1 MSFQSFGLHADLL
14 KALQQYGY
22 ETPTPIQAQALP
34 VALAGRDLIGCAQ
47 TGTGKTAAFAL
58 PILNKLHQTSSARI
72 RALILTPTREL
83 AVQVNEVISALARRS
98 KLYTAAIYGGVGIPP
113 QERALRLGTDIIVAT
128 PGRLLDHLKRGV
140 GNLEGVEIFVLDEA
154 DRMLDMGF
162 LPEVK
167 RIIARLPKQRQT
179 MMFSAT
185 MPKEILALTHEILRQ
200 PEMIQIGRQAAPAE
214 GVKQTVYPVPQR
226 LKMELLLKLLY
237 REDLSSVLIFTR
249 TKVRTERLARQL
261 ESYGFKAT
269 RLHGDRTQ
277 GQRLAAMEGFRA
289 GHYRILVAT
298 DIAARGIDIEGISHV
313 INYDVP
319 ATPEDYVHRIGRTA
333 RAQAIGEALT
343 LMAHEE
349 EELLYGIQRLIKAEI
364 PRHRFDDF
372 DYQARPTVEA
382 PESREDRPRRAGRR
396 HSFSEKRYGR
406 QGGRGKSHSHEN
418 GATRRREHGVTVVEG
433 RHENGE
439 ARHGAK
445 GRRHRPENNH
455 SRKSPARK
463 RPHASAF

>member
-34 VALAGRDLIGCAQ
+34 IALSGRDMIGCAQ

-58 PILNKLHQTSSARI
+58 PILNKLHLTSSSKT

-83 AVQVNEVISALARRS
+83 AVQVNEVVSALSKRS

-140 GNLEGVEIFVLDEA
+140 GNLSGVEFFVLDEA

-162 LPEVK
+162 LPDVK

-185 MPKEILALTHEILRQ
+185 MPKEILALTHEILQ
-200 PEMIQIGRQAAPAE
+200 KPEMIQVGRQAQPAA

-226 LKMELLLKLLY
+226 LKMDLLLKLLY
-237 REDLSSVLIFTR
+237 RAEMKSVLIFTR
-249 TKVRTERLARQL
+249 TKVRTEKLARQL
-261 ESYGFKAT
+261 ESYGFDTA

-277 GQRLAAMEGFRA
+277 GQRIAALEGFRS
-289 GHYRILVAT
+289 GQFRILVAT

-313 INYDVP
+313 VNFDVP
-319 ATPEDYVHRIGRTA
+319 VTPEDYVHRVGRTA

-343 LMAHEE
+343 LMANEE
-349 EELLYGIQRLIKAEI
+349 EEFLYAIQRLTKAEI
-364 PRHRFDDF
+364 PRHQFEDF
-372 DYQARPTVEA
+372 DYRGQPQVQA
-382 PESREDRPRRAGRR
+382 PEPREERRSRPGRRHEFAERRYGRKNGREGQRSHEHGARPRRA
-396 HSFSEKRYGR
+396 
-406 QGGRGKSHSHEN
+406 
-418 GATRRREHGVTVVEG
+418 HGVTTVDSRNTNG
-433 RHENGE
+433 ASRHSGSRPAHGKPRRANGKP
-439 ARHGAK
+439 RH
-445 GRRHRPENNH
+445 
-455 SRKSPARK
+455 K
-463 RPHASAF
+463 RAHASTF

>member
-22 ETPTPIQAQALP
+22 EVPTPIQTQALP
-34 VALAGRDLIGCAQ
+34 IALSGRDMIGCAQ

-58 PILNKLHQTSSARI
+58 PILNKLHSTSSSKT

-83 AVQVNEVISALARRS
+83 AVQVNEVFSALAKRS

-140 GNLEGVEIFVLDEA
+140 GNLGGVEFFVLDEA

-162 LPEVK
+162 LPDVK

-185 MPKEILALTHEILRQ
+185 MPREILELTREILRD
-200 PEMIQIGRQAAPAE
+200 PEMVQIGRQSQPVA
-214 GVKQTVYPVPQR
+214 GVKQAVYPVPQR
-226 LKMELLLKLLY
+226 LKMDLLLKLLY
-237 REDLSSVLIFTR
+237 RQEMKSVLIFTR

-261 ESYGFKAT
+261 ESYGFETA

-277 GQRLAAMEGFRA
+277 GQRIAALEGFRS
-289 GHYRILVAT
+289 GQFRVLVAT
-298 DIAARGIDIEGISHV
+298 DIAARGIDVEGISHV
-313 INYDVP
+313 VNYDVP
-319 ATPEDYVHRIGRTA
+319 VTPEDYVHRIGRTA
-333 RAQAIGEALT
+333 RAQAIGEAVT

-349 EELLYGIQRLIKAEI
+349 ESFLYAIQRLTKSDI
-364 PRHRFDDF
+364 PRHQLADF
-372 DYQARPTVEA
+372 DYQGKPTVEA
-382 PESREDRPRRAGRR
+382 PGHRDERPGRAGRR
-396 HSFSEKRYGR
+396 HTFAQRRYGSEGSSGR
-406 QGGRGKSHSHEN
+406 PRRRETGASGASGGGRRREN
-418 GATRRREHGVTVVEG
+418 GASGPRRRASGPS
-433 RHENGE
+433 RNGQ
-439 ARHGAK
+439 
-445 GRRHRPENNH
+445 RRQRT
-455 SRKSPARK
+455 S
-463 RPHASAF
+463 ASAF